1 MFDSA
6 AATNEWTQN
15 DKVYIHHHEGEST
28 NYPYLSQL
36 STGGIDINTKEIKV
50 EIHQEQEKT
59 RAEWIDASETYQTY
73 IAPIKCASKI
83 MFLPTAKAIITDR
96 VKIVLDKLLYFLER
110 ESRRNYIPVNKVEVS
125 CFSDPEDGKKT
136 VIVAQFVR
144 VSPKISMNY
153 WDILCARLDVWANS
167 LPEDYKE
174 IFMDRISTEVRP
186 EIND

>member
-1 MFDSA
+1 M
-6 AATNEWTQN
+6 TR
-15 DKVYIHHHEGEST
+15 
-28 NYPYLSQL
+28 P
-36 STGGIDINTKEIKV
+36 EIV
-50 EIHQEQEKT
+50 
-59 RAEWIDASETYQTY
+59 
-73 IAPIKCASKI
+73 P
-83 MFLPTAKAIITDR
+83 FLNKAKAIITDR

-110 ESRRNYIPVNKVEVS
+110 ESRRNYIPVNKMEVS

-144 VSPKISMNY
+144 VSPEISMNY

-167 LPEDYKE
+167 LPEEYKE